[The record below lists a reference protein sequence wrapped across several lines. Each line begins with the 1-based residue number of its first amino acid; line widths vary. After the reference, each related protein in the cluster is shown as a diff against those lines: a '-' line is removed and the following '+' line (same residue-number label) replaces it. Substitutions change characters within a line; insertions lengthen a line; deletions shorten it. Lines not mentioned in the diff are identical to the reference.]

1 MTKNGLKA
9 RVFTLTLAP
18 TLIIGL
24 FLSIFFTINR
34 YNDLE
39 NQLVETGT
47 NIIDPLAAS
56 CAQGLESRDIEKVL
70 KFINYSHRR
79 NSDIV
84 RSIAI
89 FDKNN
94 QMFAMSNY
102 HKDFK
107 ALQLKSIKNI
117 PFNDVSTFHENN
129 LIIHSPIFGYSAKT
143 EHKVI
148 GYVSLEIDLSSLH
161 LQQYYEILTA
171 LIALIFGFLLS
182 GVFAYRLMKDV
193 TTPINHMVKIINKI
207 KQGHLSI
214 RIKGQLLGE
223 LDTLKN
229 GINSMAISL
238 SEYHNDMEKTIEQT
252 TSDLRATLEQYEIQ
266 NVELDIAKR
275 KAQEAARIKSEFL
288 ANMSHEL
295 RTPLNGVIGFTR
307 QTLKTELTAN
317 QKDNLVTIEK
327 SANNLLTII
336 NDILDFSKL
345 EAKKLILE
353 NTPLDFYDTIY
364 EVIQLLSPSA
374 HEKNIDLSL
383 FISSAIPKKL
393 SGDTLRI
400 QQILTNIVGN
410 AIKFT
415 QSGFIEIIVELKSLK
430 PAEVEIEFQIND
442 SGIGISS
449 QQKKHL
455 FRAFSQADTSISRQY
470 GGTGL
475 GLVITKKLINHMK
488 GDIFIDSKLNEGTN
502 ILFNLKLQN
511 HNYKQSVVK
520 KENTHKKALILCKN
534 KTAKRSL
541 IQLFNNNGVYDIDF
555 KVEADNYE
563 YIVAVFSPVD
573 LSKDS
578 NITQSFI
585 EGIYSLS
592 SNLTI
597 ALPSNQSVLKEIL
610 IKTKVGKIYSAPI
623 DINKLRAELFYRKS
637 SETYKKELEH
647 HSINRKPKLG
657 ISVLAVDDN
666 EANLKLIQALL
677 NEYCISTE
685 IVNNGKS
692 ALQKCQTKQFDIIF
706 MDIQMPE
713 MDGIET
719 SQLIKNTSFN
729 KLTPIIAV
737 TAHAFLEEKQKYLK
751 KGMSD
756 YLPKPI
762 DENVLYNILVKWTQQ
777 DLLDIN
783 PTQIQSGINFQL
795 ALKSCAYNKTLAND
809 MIKMFKM
816 ELNNVEEKIT
826 NLIKVND
833 TDNMKTLIHKLHG
846 SSVYCGAQKISK
858 LCFTIEY
865 NLKKGKAIKDVEPEL
880 FELIDEINI
889 II

>member
-56 CAQGLESRDIEKVL
+56 CSQGLESRDIEKVL

-79 NSDIV
+79 HSDIV

-94 QMFAMSNY
+94 QIFAMSNY

-143 EHKVI
+143 AHKVI

-353 NTPLDFYDTIY
+353 NTSLDFYDTVY

-430 PAEVEIEFQIND
+430 SSEVEIEFQIND

-520 KENTHKKALILCKN
+520 MENTHKKALILCKN

-555 KVEADNYE
+555 RVEADKYE

-578 NITQSFI
+578 NITQNFI

-610 IKTKVGKIYSAPI
+610 IKMKVGKIYSAPI
-623 DINKLRAELFYRKS
+623 DINKLRAELFYRKP
-637 SETYKKELEH
+637 SETYKKELEN

-677 NEYCISTE
+677 NEYCLSTE
-685 IVNNGKS
+685 IVNNGKG

-737 TAHAFLEEKQKYLK
+737 TAHAFLEEKQKYLQ

-762 DENVLYNILVKWTQQ
+762 DEHVLYNILVKWTQQ

-795 ALKSCAYNKTLAND
+795 ALKSCANNKVLAND
-809 MIKMFKM
+809 MIKMFKI
-816 ELNNVEEKIT
+816 ELNDVEEKIT
-826 NLIKVND
+826 NLIKVDDN
-833 TDNMKTLIHKLHG
+833 DNMKTLIHKLHG

-858 LCFTIEY
+858 LCFTIEN